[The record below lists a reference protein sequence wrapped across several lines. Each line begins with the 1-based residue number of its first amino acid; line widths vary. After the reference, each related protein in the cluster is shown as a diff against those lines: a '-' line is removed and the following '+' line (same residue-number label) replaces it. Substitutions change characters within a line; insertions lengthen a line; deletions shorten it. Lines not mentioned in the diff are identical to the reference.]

1 MTAAPEPIWIPQSI
15 ALVDL
20 SCVWKKHFLSSP
32 GSDPRTAS
40 DRTLAELAAI
50 RESVEHVIL
59 CLDTP
64 PYERRRAIFAEY
76 KANREPMTDVEKEQ
90 KKWLIGECKRLGYQI
105 ARVKGEEAD
114 DVIATLARVYGAI
127 CPDVRLV
134 GADKDL
140 AQCVTENV
148 RQMVPAVGERP
159 AELRGPARVLEKY
172 GVTPTQIPMWL
183 ALVGDRGDNVPGV
196 PGIGQVKAVALINDH
211 KTIYDLGEACRLRP
225 PSGVWKNLKEHWGS
239 FEMSLALV
247 MLKTTLPIDTNALL
261 VPLEPEPVEEAA
273 GLDDA
278 LGGGMLPV
286 DALPGPGYTDDPAA
300 EHDAH
305 ERPSR
310 VQPIIGKD
318 PRADEVL
325 RKLSEERATRGQY
338 VGPADKQGF
347 EDMQQHIA
355 EQEREEQW
363 RKEMREE
370 NEAAERDYDKAA
382 PANAPANDKVTEA
395 EFDPIGPSPGA
406 NGPMPPKTQPE
417 KKDALAKAQSFGL
430 VTADLQPQDLTAAYT
445 ISKWLWASN
454 LYPQFRGAAGIF
466 AVIMRGKELG
476 LGVTTALAGFHV
488 VEGKPTASADLIRSL
503 ATQSKKCKYFRLVH
517 YDDTYA
523 EWETWHVDHPEPTK
537 YRYTIEEAIEAGLVS
552 GNWKKRKRDMLT
564 KTAAVKLARIC
575 YAAEVL
581 GLYAQEEFND
591 AYGEAA

>member
-1 MTAAPEPIWIPQSI
+1 
-15 ALVDL
+15 
-20 SCVWKKHFLSSP
+20 
-32 GSDPRTAS
+32 
-40 DRTLAELAAI
+40 
-50 RESVEHVIL
+50 
-59 CLDTP
+59 
-64 PYERRRAIFAEY
+64 
-76 KANREPMTDVEKEQ
+76 MTDVEKAQ
-90 KKWLIGECKRLGYQI
+90 KEWLLSECKRLGYQT

-114 DVIATLARVYGAI
+114 DVIATLAKAYGAI

-148 RQMVPAVGERP
+148 RQVVPAVGERP
-159 AELRGPARVLEKY
+159 AELRGPERVLEKF
-172 GVTPTQIPMWL
+172 GVTPAQIPLSL
-183 ALVGDRGDNVPGV
+183 ALVVDKRDNVPGV
-196 PGIGQVKAVALINDH
+196 PGIGQVKAVALINEH
-211 KTIYDLGEACRLRP
+211 KTFGDLGEAARLRP
-225 PSGVWKNLKEHWGS
+225 PSGVWKNLKENWGS

-261 VPLEPEPVEEAA
+261 VPLDPEPVEEMAA
-273 GLDDA
+273 SLDEA
-278 LGGGMLPV
+278 LLDGGMAEPV
-286 DALPGPGYTDDPAA
+286 AINAP
-300 EHDAH
+300 
-305 ERPSR
+305 
-310 VQPIIGKD
+310 QPIIGKD

-325 RKLSEERATRGQY
+325 
-338 VGPADKQGF
+338 
-347 EDMQQHIA
+347 QQLAAEQQRLRDSVTGIHPIDTKSHLA
-355 EQEREEQW
+355 EQETEEQW

-370 NEAAERDYDKAA
+370 NEAAERDYQVKANP
-382 PANAPANDKVTEA
+382 PANEVTEA

-517 YDDTYA
+517 SDDTYA

-537 YRYTIEEAIEAGLVS
+537 YRYTIEEAIDAGLVS